1 MPVDIFGHTNVK
13 NSQRTVAGGVTLSQ
27 VNNTFLRRDGETA
40 ADGDLNLNAHKLI
53 NVKDPVNAQD
63 AATRSYVDT
72 RALLP
77 HKKFLALCATDVNTH
92 TWNDYQWIPKGFSES
107 DFDELPAGH
116 YGFYT
121 GYVPATRLGSLPTN
135 TKGYLIALTY
145 QQPADRNKYY
155 KWIDSTNGEEWE
167 AYFKN
172 SAWITWTKSSK
183 VLKSGDTMIGDLSIS
198 VGSSFFRTLGCNDL
212 SENKGF
218 AVLLGSN
225 TNQIQCQLNTP
236 VTLQTTDGFLC
247 RHAGHDVMRFGIN
260 AEDPRIHANQ
270 DIVMNQHFIGKL
282 RDPSSAQD
290 AATKNYVDMSAK
302 KCYGAYI
309 PILEANVSRLG
320 FSVKASAV
328 SSPVFQPYGAFNNLN
343 VDGHNGSWVTP
354 NTTGWLRIKCP
365 ERVRIWRI
373 ALKARSGFPG
383 RDITA
388 WNLSA
393 SNDGTAFETLLTSTT
408 ALLGS
413 ATFLT
418 FFEVQTSEA
427 FQYYRLNI
435 TASIGSIDVG
445 VELFQLYTYST

>member
-1 MPVDIFGHTNVK
+1 MPVDIFGHTDVK

-27 VNNTFLRRDGETA
+27 VNNTFMRRDGETA
-40 ADGDLNLNAHKLI
+40 ADGDLNLNDHKLI

-63 AATRSYVDT
+63 AATRSYVDS

-77 HKKFLALCATDVNTH
+77 YKKFLALCATDLNTH
-92 TWNDYQWIPKGFSES
+92 TWNEFQSIPDKFTEIE
-107 DFDELPAGH
+107 FDELHAGH
-116 YGFYT
+116 YGCYT
-121 GYVPATRLGSLPTN
+121 GYLPATRLGSLPTN

-145 QQPADRNKYY
+145 QQPVDRNKYY
-155 KWIDSTNGEEWE
+155 KWINSTNGEEWE

-172 SAWITWTKSSK
+172 SVWTTWTKSSK
-183 VLKSGDTMIGDLSIS
+183 VSKSGDRMTGDLLIN
-198 VGSSFFRTLGCNDL
+198 VGSSLLRTLGCNDL
-212 SENKGF
+212 SDSKGF
-218 AVLLGSN
+218 AVLLGSD

-247 RHAGHDVMRFGIN
+247 RHAGHDIMRFGIN
-260 AEDPRIHANQ
+260 AEDPRIHAHT
-270 DIVMNQHFIGKL
+270 DIVMNQHYIGKL
-282 RDPSSAQD
+282 REPNSAQD
-290 AATKNYVDMSAK
+290 AATKNYVDTSVK
-302 KCYGAYI
+302 KCYNAYI

-320 FSVKASAV
+320 FSAKASAV

-343 VDGHNGSWVTP
+343 ADGHNGSWVTP

-383 RDITA
+383 RDITS

-418 FFEVQTSEA
+418 FFEVAASEA
-427 FQYYRLNI
+427 FRYYRLNI
-435 TASIGSIDVG
+435 TESTGSNGVG
-445 VELFQLYTYST
+445 VELFQLYIYST